1 MSEARITINGV
12 ELTVGQAMTIRCA
25 LNSFGA
31 SLVEDGL
38 GGDEHGN
45 AMTEA
50 YLANIREIR
59 GISGLSEGA
68 ST

>member
-31 SLVEDGL
+31 SLADGGL
-38 GGDEHGN
+38 GDDEHGN
-45 AMTEA
+45 TMTEI
-50 YLANIREIR
+50 YLANIREIM
-59 GISGLSEGA
+59 GISGLSESA
-68 ST
+68 SA